1 MSVPQS
7 VSSGRRIRRMAL
19 GAAAAIGVT
28 TALAAMP
35 TPSQAG
41 APGPVTV
48 QLLAFNDYHGHV
60 EDNTAG
66 SITGNFGDAAAG
78 GAEFLSA
85 KLTELRDATTADG
98 SLTVAAGDLI
108 GGSPYFSG
116 LFHDEPSVESLNVMD
131 LDVSGVGNH
140 EFDEGVTEL
149 IRMQDGG
156 CHPVDGCYFEDDPA
170 TMPDESDPYAGADF
184 QWLAANVTEDAPA
197 GMGADFE
204 DSIPDYSIEF
214 VDGQKIAFIGM
225 TLEGTDEL
233 VAAAGIEG
241 FTFEDEVTTANA
253 LVPVIK
259 AAEGPIEAFVVLLH
273 EGANPVPFPIDADGN
288 QIGDGCGTLTGPV
301 VDIAENLDPEIDV
314 IVTGHTHQPYTC
326 SIDDPDDNPRSVSSS
341 FSFGRVVTEIDFDL
355 DVTGEV
361 DRASVT
367 AVNHS
372 VLQPEDRDNVQPGEL
387 APDPAVTAVID
398 KWQPLAD
405 ERGLEPVGTITETIT
420 RGGDP
425 TGSDRGVESDA
436 GNLVADAQLE
446 STQDLATA
454 GDVAFMNPG
463 GLRSDL
469 VYEQSGVEGD
479 GVVTFGEA
487 FTFQPFN
494 NTMFVLPMTGEQI
507 VDVLKEQCQP
517 AGSSRPFLHLGVS
530 EGFTYNLATVIEE
543 GDCVAIDVTNV
554 ELDGTPLDPA
564 ATYNVAV
571 NNFLADGGDNFDTF
585 AEVDPNDRVP
595 GPQDIDALTDYL
607 EANSPVPPPGTDRV
621 TEVNPVSSVVPA
633 RLLDTRVGPDFKTVD
648 GEFEGDGAPGA
659 GTEIE
664 LVVAGRADVPA
675 DASAAVLNIGVIR
688 PVTKGFLTVYPCGE
702 DRPLASNVNFPQGG
716 VVSNPVFSQ
725 IGEDGK
731 VCIYTSAEA
740 DLYAD
745 LNGFVPAGGSPQP
758 LLPARLLETRTGPDD
773 KTVDGLFEGEGP
785 IQAGTEV
792 ELQVAGRGGV
802 PDDASAVTL
811 NVGAVR
817 PDERGFLTLYP
828 CDEDR
833 PLASTLNYAPGVTV
847 SNASTAL
854 LDADGKVCV
863 YSSKTVNVIID
874 VNAAIPVGGAPTPL
888 VPARLLETRSGPL
901 DKTVDG
907 LFEGEGRVGPDAE
920 VELQVTGRGGVPD
933 NATTVT
939 LNVGAVRASE
949 QGYATVYPCGEE
961 RPLASSIN
969 YRGNDVISN
978 SVLAQ
983 VGDDGKVCIYTLR
996 ETDFIADVTAYVVPV
1011 TPVPPAPAP
1020 T

>member
-1 MSVPQS
+1 MSVPQPAT
-7 VSSGRRIRRMAL
+7 RRRSIRRAAV
-19 GAAAAIGVT
+19 GTAAAIGIASAV
-28 TALAAMP
+28 AASP
-35 TPSQAG
+35 GPVDAG

-60 EDNTAG
+60 QDNTPG

-85 KLTELRDATTADG
+85 KLTELRAATTADD

-116 LFHDEPSVESLNVMD
+116 LFHDEPSVESLNVMG

-156 CHPVDGCYFEDDPA
+156 CHPVDGCYFPG
-170 TMPDESDPYAGADF
+170 DPYAGADF
-184 QWLAANVTEDAPA
+184 QWLAANVTEDAPD
-197 GMGADFE
+197 GTDDFE

-214 VDGQKIAFIGM
+214 VGGQKIAFIGM

-233 VAAAGIEG
+233 VAASGIEG
-241 FTFEDEVTTANA
+241 FTFEDEVDTANA
-253 LVPVIK
+253 LVPQIK

-273 EGANPVPFPIDADGN
+273 EGANPVPFPIDGDGN
-288 QIGDGCGTLTGPV
+288 QIGDGCGTLSGPI

-314 IVTGHTHQPYTC
+314 VVTGHTHQPYTC
-326 SIDDPDDNPRSVSSS
+326 TIDDPADNPRSVSSA
-341 FSFGRVVTEIDFDL
+341 FSFGRVVTEIELTL
-355 DVTGEV
+355 DPTGEV
-361 DRASVT
+361 DRDSVT

-372 VLQPEDRDNVQPGEL
+372 VLQPADRDDVQPGEL
-387 APDPAVTAVID
+387 APDPAVTAVIS

-436 GNLVADAQLE
+436 GNLVADAQLA
-446 STQDLATA
+446 STQALATA

-469 VYEQSGVEGD
+469 VFEESGTEGD

-530 EGFTYNLATVIEE
+530 EGFTYDLATVIEA

-554 ELDGTPLDPA
+554 ELDGTPLDPM

-595 GPQDIDALTDYL
+595 GPQDIDALIDYF
-607 EANSPVPPPGTDRV
+607 EANSPVAPPGTDRV
-621 TEVNPVSSVVPA
+621 NEVPPAVESVVPA
-633 RLLDTRVGPDFKTVD
+633 RLLDTRVGDAFKTVD
-648 GEFEGDGAPGA
+648 GEFEGDGAPDA

-664 LVVAGRADVPA
+664 LVVAGRAGVPE
-675 DASAAVLNIGVIR
+675 DASAAQLNIGVIR
-688 PVTKGFLTVYPCGE
+688 PVTKGFLTVYPCGV

-725 IGEDGK
+725 IGDDGK

-740 DLYAD
+740 ELYAD
-745 LNGFVPAGGSPQP
+745 LNGFVPAGGSPTP
-758 LLPARLLETRTGPDD
+758 LVPARLLETRDGPDD
-773 KTVDGLFEGEGP
+773 KTVDGLFEGDGP
-785 IQAGTEV
+785 IQADTEV

-802 PDDASAVTL
+802 PEDSSAVTL

-817 PDERGFLTLYP
+817 PEERGFLTLYP
-828 CDEDR
+828 CGEER
-833 PLASTLNYAPGVTV
+833 PLASSVNYAAGTTV
-847 SNASTAL
+847 SNASNAL
-854 LDADGKVCV
+854 LDEDGKVCV
-863 YSSKTVNVIID
+863 YSSKTVDVIID
-874 VNAAIPVGGAPTPL
+874 VNAAIPPGGAPTPL
-888 VPARLLETRSGPL
+888 VPARLLETRDGPD

-933 NATTVT
+933 EATAVT
-939 LNVGAVRASE
+939 INVGAVRAAE
-949 QGYATVYPCGEE
+949 QGYVTVYPCGEE

-969 YRGNDVISN
+969 YRGGDVISN
-978 SVLAQ
+978 SVLAKI
-983 VGDDGKVCIYTLR
+983 GEDGKVCIYTLR
-996 ETDFIADVTAYVVPV
+996 ETDFIADVTGFVAPV
-1011 TPVPPAPAP
+1011 TPVVTMPG
-1020 T
+1020 